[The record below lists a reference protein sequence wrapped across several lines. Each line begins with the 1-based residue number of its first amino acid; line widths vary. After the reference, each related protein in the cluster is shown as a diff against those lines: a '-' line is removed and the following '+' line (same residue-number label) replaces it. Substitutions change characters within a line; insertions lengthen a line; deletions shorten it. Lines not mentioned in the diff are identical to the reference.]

1 MDGAAARRLAVVS
14 AHLAAGPGGAAA
26 AAGGVAAS
34 PCAAVARKSL
44 PRFDPHTME
53 AFIDDMRDLKRQIYD
68 VFKFNPDLLPPA
80 VEALSKGAFSLM
92 SPAVARARR
101 PRRPPP
107 HTRGRLA
114 ERSAGTARLLPTSPR
129 LSRQR

>member
-14 AHLAAGPGGAAA
+14 AHLAAGPA

-34 PCAAVARKSL
+34 PCAAAARRTL
-44 PRFDPHTME
+44 PRFDPRLME

-80 VEALSKGAFSLM
+80 VEALSKGAI
-92 SPAVARARR
+92 PAPPARR
-101 PRRPPP
+101 ASRRPHRRPPP
-107 HTRGRLA
+107 PPRMRRRRPCLPERAVRRG
-114 ERSAGTARLLPTSPR
+114 PTVSPQACPR
-129 LSRQR
+129 L